1 MSSPSSKV
9 DLASLGGL
17 GGFVVWLE
25 PSFQAFSFGNMGMI
39 LECL

>member
-9 DLASLGGL
+9 NLASLGGL
-17 GGFVVWLE
+17 GGLWYGWNRRIKRF
-25 PSFQAFSFGNMGMI
+25 PFGNMGMI